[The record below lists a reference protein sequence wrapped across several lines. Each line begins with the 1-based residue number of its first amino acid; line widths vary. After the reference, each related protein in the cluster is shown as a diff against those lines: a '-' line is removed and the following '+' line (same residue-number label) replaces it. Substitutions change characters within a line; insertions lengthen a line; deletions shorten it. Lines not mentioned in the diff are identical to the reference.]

1 MLLFIYFINFLYN
14 KEAMQL
20 LKENQSND
28 DEGELTLVQ
37 SYVAWWDMAG
47 FDQAVARQSVNWL
60 EQKAPAT
67 AAKNESPRAVE
78 TIKTINDKPE
88 TATPQSP
95 APYISAPDIIEKE
108 NWPKTLELLHKA
120 LSDGTPLPGN
130 SYGDQHISP
139 HYMNITDSEQ
149 KTDAKTIMLISDFP
163 NANDL
168 TEKSL
173 LSGKEYQLIVN
184 MLTAAGLEKHH
195 IYCASLASTKPIY
208 DELPDQDLP
217 LIHAFIRHH
226 AEILDPDAII
236 SLGSAACNA
245 LLGAELMKSRGN
257 LHYFNFNNKDKTLL
271 TTFHPKT
278 LLVRPNL
285 KRQAWRDLQLL
296 MKKDIL

>member
-1 MLLFIYFINFLYN
+1 
-14 KEAMQL
+14 MQA
-20 LKENQSND
+20 LKENQIAMNES
-28 DEGELTLVQ
+28 ELTLVQ
-37 SYVAWWDMAG
+37 SYIAWWDMAG
-47 FDQAVARQSVNWL
+47 FDQAVVSQSVNWL
-60 EQKAPAT
+60 EQKAPAK
-67 AAKNESPRAVE
+67 AVKNESPRANE
-78 TIKTINDKPE
+78 TPKTIDGKPK
-88 TATPQSP
+88 TAAPQSP
-95 APYISAPDIIEKE
+95 ARNNIGKE
-108 NWPKTLELLHKA
+108 SWPKTLELLHKA
-120 LSDGTPLPGN
+120 LNDGAPLPGN
-130 SYGDQHISP
+130 SYGDQYIAP
-139 HYMNITDSEQ
+139 HFINIIDADK
-149 KTDAKTIMLISDFP
+149 KTDAKTIMLICDFP
-163 NANDL
+163 NDNDL
-168 TEKSL
+168 AEKSL
-173 LSGKEYQLIVN
+173 LSGKEHQLIVN

-257 LHYFNFNNKDKTLL
+257 LHYFNINNKDKTLL